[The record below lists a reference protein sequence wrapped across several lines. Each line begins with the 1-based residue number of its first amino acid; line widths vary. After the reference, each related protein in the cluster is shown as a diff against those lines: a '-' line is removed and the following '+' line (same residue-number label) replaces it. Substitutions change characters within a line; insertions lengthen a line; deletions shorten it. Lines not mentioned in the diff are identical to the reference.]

1 MTIDF
6 SIDAELASEINKSFL
21 ELDSSLNE
29 LLRRTRPE
37 LSVDDFDTLRKSV
50 SDVLGITYLDFM
62 VNIYRKQPQI
72 KPDGMP

>member
-62 VNIYRKQPQI
+62 VNIYRKQPQV